1 MPPERARTAAG
12 LGDGNDH
19 SLNSNEEN
27 VKSAAVVLSV
37 LMVPGLLYGQ
47 VGNVR
52 IDKPGTNQ
60 PEEVTI
66 AINPVDPMNLAAGS
80 NLDYYYYSTDGG
92 NTWQQGRLQS
102 TWGVWGDPCVVY
114 DSKGNLYYGHLSRG
128 IGGYFLDRIIVQK
141 STDGGASWNS
151 GAGVGYNPPV
161 REQDK
166 EWLAA
171 DLTNSSYHDNLYM
184 AWTQFDSYG
193 SADPKDS
200 SRILFSRSTDGGI
213 NWSVPLPVSDRAGD
227 CLDSDSTDEGA
238 VPAVGPNGEVY
249 LSWSGPLGIVFD
261 RSLDGGVTFGK
272 DVFVT
277 SQPGGWDFDVSGI
290 YRANGMPVT
299 ACDISNSSH
308 RGTIYICWS
317 DQRNGADNTDIFL
330 VRSLDGGTS
339 WSAPARV
346 NDDPTATHQFFVWM
360 TIDQSTGYLY
370 FVFYDRRGT
379 VGDATDV
386 YCARSTDGGET
397 FTNFKVSDSSFTPT
411 KGVFFGDYIN
421 IAAANG
427 RVYPIWMRL
436 DTTRLSVWTAL
447 ITETTGIAEG
457 EGGVSEESFKLGQ
470 NYPNP
475 FNPSTRI
482 KYTVAGVRGQGPG
495 VGEAGAGVSGL
506 GTSKTSLIVYDL
518 LGREVAVLVNERQAP
533 GSYEVRFDAS
543 GLASGVYYYRLAAGS
558 FIQTRKMILIK

>member
-1 MPPERARTAAG
+1 MRSGALAMI
-12 LGDGNDH
+12 
-19 SLNSNEEN
+19 
-27 VKSAAVVLSV
+27 VF
-37 LMVPGLLYGQ
+37 MIPGLLYGQ
-47 VGNVR
+47 IRNVR
-52 IDKPGTNQ
+52 IDTPGTNQ
-60 PEEVTI
+60 PEEVSI
-66 AINPVDPMNLAAGS
+66 AINPVDPMNIAAGS

-102 TWGVWGDPCVVY
+102 TWGVWGDPCVIY

-141 STDGGASWNS
+141 STDGGATWNS

-161 REQDK
+161 RQQDK

-171 DLTNSSYHDNLYM
+171 DLTDSPYHDNLYV

-193 SADPKDS
+193 STDPKDS

-213 NWSVPLPVSDRAGD
+213 NWSVPQRVSDRAGD
-227 CLDSDSTDEGA
+227 CLDSDSTVEGA

-261 RSLDGGVTFGK
+261 KSLDGGETFGR
-272 DVFVT
+272 DVLVT

-290 YRANGMPVT
+290 YRANGMPIT

-308 RGTIYICWS
+308 RGTIYVCWS

-330 VRSLDGGTS
+330 VRSLDGGAS
-339 WSAPARV
+339 WSVPTRV
-346 NDDPTATHQFFVWM
+346 NDDTTATQQFFVWM

-386 YCARSTDGGET
+386 YCGRSTDGGQT
-397 FTNFKVSDSSFTPT
+397 FANFKVSDSSFTPINGT
-411 KGVFFGDYIN
+411 FFGDYIN
-421 IAAANG
+421 IAAAGG

-436 DTTRLSVWTAL
+436 DTTRLSVWTAP
-447 ITETTGIAEG
+447 IRETTGIAEEVAG
-457 EGGVSEESFKLGQ
+457 ESSFRLSQ

-475 FNPSTRI
+475 FNPTTNI
-482 KYTVAGVRGQGPG
+482 KYTIAGTGGLG
-495 VGEAGAGVSGL
+495 LGTSNTGAGDAGAGVSGL

-518 LGREVAVLVNERQAP
+518 LGREVAVLVNETKAP

-543 GLASGVYYYRLAAGS
+543 GLASGVYYYRLAAGG
-558 FIQTRKMILIK
+558 FTQTRKMILVR